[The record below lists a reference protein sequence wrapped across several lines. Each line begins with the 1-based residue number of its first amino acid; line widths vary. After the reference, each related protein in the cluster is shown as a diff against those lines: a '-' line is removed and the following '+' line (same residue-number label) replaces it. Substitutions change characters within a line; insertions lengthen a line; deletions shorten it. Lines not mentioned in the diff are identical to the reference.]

1 MRTHKTFKTALPL
14 LLITLTIAI
23 SSFIGL
29 TEILS
34 YSQNIELK
42 GTRHLKTDIK
52 FHGGTINISTH
63 KESFAEFKSEYS
75 KPNWK
80 AEVKWDAQNN
90 LLNIHQPEEKNSNV
104 DEKGKNDW
112 RIKLP
117 DNLESNPN
125 INIGGGLGEFDLSN
139 SMVGSIE
146 LHAGGGSFN
155 LILANSSVS
164 SINANVGGGSL
175 TVDLTGKH
183 DKDIK
188 GKIILGAGLLQIT
201 LPSLSGIRIK
211 VSGARGNKGGL
222 KEQNGYYVNELYGKA
237 SHNIDLEVT
246 NGPGVTDIQ
255 LR

>member
-1 MRTHKTFKTALPL
+1 MKTHNNRTRFLSL
-14 LLITLTIAI
+14 LLATSALTI
-23 SSFIGL
+23 SSFVWL
-29 TEILS
+29 QQILF
-34 YSQNIELK
+34 YSQNIDLK
-42 GTRHLKTDIK
+42 ETKHLETDVK
-52 FHGGTINISTH
+52 FNGGTINISTH

-80 AEVKWDAQNN
+80 AKVKWDSKNHR
-90 LLNIHQPEEKNSNV
+90 LNIHQPEEKNSNV

-139 SMVGSIE
+139 SKVGSIE

-155 LILANSSVS
+155 LILSNSSVS

-175 TVDLTGKH
+175 TVDLSGKH
-183 DKDIK
+183 DKDTK

-255 LR
+255 VR